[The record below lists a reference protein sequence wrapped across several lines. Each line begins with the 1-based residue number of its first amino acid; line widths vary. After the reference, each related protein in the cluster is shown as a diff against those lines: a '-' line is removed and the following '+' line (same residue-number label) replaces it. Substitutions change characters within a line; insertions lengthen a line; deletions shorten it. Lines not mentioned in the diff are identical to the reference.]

1 MTQVVLWFQYQ
12 LSRNSSDLW
21 GLVSKARERARA
33 RALWRSPWTQPRI
46 NLKWCL
52 YIGFNKKNRDASINT
67 SKNIWAWFEFLI
79 LIPVETIW
87 RGGEFGGN
95 PWIHLSGVRV
105 YWHEQKLVLASS
117 LPHCIFITQLRLRIR
132 QGRCGLATSLRPT
145 LWMKESLD
153 AWDFTILKWGI
164 ISSLIIS
171 DSKSHIST
179 CNQVNLVEWTQVL
192 NLPQGVQWKELQ
204 ALVDSVWE
212 HWSDGPAMMLSTFRF
227 LDWGCQEQVGWD
239 LPWQGEGHSRR
250 CVPWLPTD
258 QCGKS
263 WKPARDVKTW
273 SGQVCECRGSIRSKG
288 PKFNRREIDV
298 FYWAPW

>member
-117 LPHCIFITQLRLRIR
+117 LPHCIFYHTTATQDPARKVWIGNIPEAYTLNERVFRCLRFYDIEVRNHFVF
-132 QGRCGLATSLRPT
+132 
-145 LWMKESLD
+145 D
-153 AWDFTILKWGI
+153 
-164 ISSLIIS
+164 
-171 DSKSHIST
+171 H
-179 CNQVNLVEWTQVL
+179 
-192 NLPQGVQWKELQ
+192 
-204 ALVDSVWE
+204 
-212 HWSDGPAMMLSTFRF
+212 FRF
-227 LDWGCQEQVGWD
+227 KV
-239 LPWQGEGHSRR
+239 SY
-250 CVPWLPTD
+250 
-258 QCGKS
+258 
-263 WKPARDVKTW
+263 
-273 SGQVCECRGSIRSKG
+273 
-288 PKFNRREIDV
+288 FNL
-298 FYWAPW
+298 